1 MLMCKQSAELVGR
14 GVGNRVD
21 NLSLFGEAQEIIIL
35 RKSGN
40 VIAEIKV
47 TSTRDRTYCDF
58 YLVN

>member
-1 MLMCKQSAELVGR
+1 M
-14 GVGNRVD
+14 GNRVD
-21 NLSLFGEAQEIIIL
+21 NLSLFGEAQEIKIL